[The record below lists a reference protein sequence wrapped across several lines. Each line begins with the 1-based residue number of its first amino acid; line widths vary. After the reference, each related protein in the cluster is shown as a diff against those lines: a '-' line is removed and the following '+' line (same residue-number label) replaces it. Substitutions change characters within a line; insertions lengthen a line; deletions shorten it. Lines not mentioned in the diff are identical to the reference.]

1 MNFLKKILAQS
12 GKLFEEGKPLSFAY
26 PLWEAT
32 DTILFST
39 NTQNKS
45 GPHIRDNMDI
55 KRTMFFVV
63 IALIPCYLF
72 GAYNI
77 GYLHSSS
84 TTEVSSSILSDFI
97 FGMTYVL
104 PILITTFIAGAIC
117 EIGFA
122 MIRKHEINEGFLVS
136 CALIPLTMPPDIPLW
151 QLFIGTCFGI
161 IIGKEIF
168 GGVGT
173 NVFNPALTARAFMY
187 FAFPTKISG
196 DKVWALVPDG
206 YTDGY
211 SGATALSIPANP
223 TIDMIAELAKN
234 EQAINATNLFSLN
247 SMSFDFSTSNLF
259 WGLIPGS
266 IGETNKL
273 LILLGAIFLI
283 YCGIASW
290 RIMVASVL
298 GLISTAELFNLLAD
312 YSTNAMLTITPLEHI
327 LIGSFLFG
335 TVFMASEPVT
345 STHTNKGRWIY
356 GFMIGVLTVIIR
368 SINPAYPEGVM
379 LAILIMNMFAP
390 LIDYYVVKGNIKM
403 RISRNA

>member
-1 MNFLKKILAQS
+1 MNFLKKILAES
-12 GKLFEEGKPLSFAY
+12 GKLFEKGKPLSFAY

-32 DTILFST
+32 DTILLST
-39 NTQNKS
+39 NSQNKS

-77 GYLHSSS
+77 GYLHSAAMG
-84 TTEVSSSILSDFI
+84 VPSSILSDFI
-97 FGMTYVL
+97 LGMTYVL
-104 PILITTFIAGAIC
+104 PILIVTFIAGAIC
-117 EIGFA
+117 EITFA
-122 MIRKHEINEGFLVS
+122 VIRKHEINEGFLVS

-151 QLFIGTCFGI
+151 QLFMGTCFGI

-196 DKVWALVPDG
+196 EKVWAVGPDG
-206 YTDGY
+206 YT
-211 SGATALSIPANP
+211 GATALSIPANP
-223 TIDMIAELAKN
+223 TEYDT
-234 EQAINATNLFSLN
+234 ATNLFN
-247 SMSFDFSTSNLF
+247 QVTQFDFSTLNLF

-273 LILLGAIFLI
+273 LILLGGLFLI

-290 RIMVASVL
+290 RIMIASVL
-298 GLISTAELFNLLAD
+298 GLVFTAGLFNFLAD
-312 YSTNAMLTITPLEHI
+312 YSTNAMLTITPLQHI

-368 SINPAYPEGVM
+368 SVNPAYPEGVM
-379 LAILIMNMFAP
+379 LSILIMNMFAP
-390 LIDYYVVKGNIKM
+390 LIDYYIVKSNINM
-403 RISRNA
+403 RLLRNA

>member
-1 MNFLKKILAQS
+1 MNFLRKI
-12 GKLFEEGKPLSFAY
+12 FEETGKFVEKGKPLSWAY
-26 PLWEAT
+26 PVWEAA
-32 DTILFST
+32 DTIFFST
-39 NTQNKS
+39 NKQTSK

-77 GYLHSSS
+77 GYLNASALDIDRGLLAN
-84 TTEVSSSILSDFI
+84 TF
-97 FGMTYVL
+97 FGFGYVL
-104 PILITTFIAGAIC
+104 PILIATFVAGAVC
-117 EIGFA
+117 ELTFA
-122 MIRKHEINEGFLVS
+122 IIRKHEVNEGFLVS
-136 CALIPLTMPPDIPLW
+136 CALIPLTMPPDVPLW
-151 QLFIGTCFGI
+151 QVFIGTSFGI

-196 DKVWALVPDG
+196 DKVWAVGP
-206 YTDGY
+206 DGY
-211 SGATALSIPANP
+211 SGATALAIPANP
-223 TIDMIAELAKN
+223 VEYDTAS
-234 EQAINATNLFSLN
+234 NLFAASTQ
-247 SMSFDFSTSNLF
+247 FDFSLMNMF

-273 LILLGAIFLI
+273 LILGGAFFLI

-290 RIMVASVL
+290 RIIVSSVI
-298 GLISTAELFNLLAD
+298 GLVFTAFIFNLLSGF
-312 YSTNAMLTITPLEHI
+312 STNAMLTITPLQHL

-335 TVFMASEPVT
+335 TVFMATEPVT
-345 STHTNKGRWIY
+345 SSHTNTGRWIY
-356 GFMIGVLTVIIR
+356 GFLIGVLTVIIR

-390 LIDYYVVKGNIKM
+390 LIDYYVVQSNIKM
-403 RISRNA
+403 RLARNAQ

>member
-1 MNFLKKILAQS
+1 MNFLRKIFEET
-12 GKLFEEGKPLSFAY
+12 GKFVEEGKPLSWAY
-26 PLWEAT
+26 PVWEAA
-32 DTILFST
+32 DTIFFST
-39 NTQNKS
+39 NKQTSK

-77 GYLHSSS
+77 GYLNALALDIDRGLLAN
-84 TTEVSSSILSDFI
+84 TF
-97 FGMTYVL
+97 FGFGYVL
-104 PILITTFIAGAIC
+104 PILIATFVAGAVC
-117 EIGFA
+117 ELTFA
-122 MIRKHEINEGFLVS
+122 IIRKHEVNEGFLVS
-136 CALIPLTMPPDIPLW
+136 CALIPLTMPPDVPLW
-151 QLFIGTCFGI
+151 QVFIGTSFGI

-196 DKVWALVPDG
+196 DKVWAVGP
-206 YTDGY
+206 DGY
-211 SGATALSIPANP
+211 SGATALAIPANP
-223 TIDMIAELAKN
+223 VEYDTAS
-234 EQAINATNLFSLN
+234 NLFAASTQ
-247 SMSFDFSTSNLF
+247 FDFSLMNMF

-273 LILLGAIFLI
+273 LILGGAFFLI

-290 RIMVASVL
+290 RIIVSSVI
-298 GLISTAELFNLLAD
+298 GLVFTAFIFNLLSGF
-312 YSTNAMLTITPLEHI
+312 STNAMLTITPLQHL

-335 TVFMASEPVT
+335 TVFMATEPVT
-345 STHTNKGRWIY
+345 SSHTNTGRWIY
-356 GFMIGVLTVIIR
+356 GFLIGVLTVIIR

-390 LIDYYVVKGNIKM
+390 LIDYYVVQSNIKM
-403 RISRNA
+403 RLARNAQ

>member
-1 MNFLKKILAQS
+1 MNFLRKIFAES
-12 GKLFEEGKPLSFAY
+12 GKLVEKGKPLSWAY
-26 PLWEAT
+26 PVWEAA
-32 DTILFST
+32 DTIFFST
-39 NTQNKS
+39 NKQTSN

-63 IALIPCYLF
+63 IALIPCYIF

-77 GYLHSSS
+77 GYLNSLALDIERSLIAN
-84 TTEVSSSILSDFI
+84 TI
-97 FGMTYVL
+97 FGLTYVL
-104 PILITTFIAGAIC
+104 PILIITFIAGAIC
-117 EIGFA
+117 ELTFA
-122 MIRKHEINEGFLVS
+122 IIRKHEVNEGFLVS
-136 CALIPLTMPPDIPLW
+136 CALIPLTMPPDVPLW
-151 QLFIGTCFGI
+151 QVFMGTSFGI

-196 DKVWALVPDG
+196 DKVWAVGP
-206 YTDGY
+206 DGY
-211 SGATALSIPANP
+211 SGATALAIPANP
-223 TIDMIAELAKN
+223 AEYDTAS
-234 EQAINATNLFSLN
+234 NLFAASTQ
-247 SMSFDFSTSNLF
+247 FDFSLMNMF

-273 LILLGAIFLI
+273 FILGGALFLI

-290 RIMVASVL
+290 RIIMSSVI
-298 GLISTAELFNLLAD
+298 GLVFTAFLFNLLAGF
-312 YSTNAMLTITPLEHI
+312 SSNAMLTITPLQHL

-335 TVFMASEPVT
+335 TVFMATEPVT
-345 STHTNKGRWIY
+345 SSHTNTGRWIY
-356 GFMIGVLTVIIR
+356 GFLIGVLTVIIR

-390 LIDYYVVKGNIKM
+390 LIDYYVIQANIKM
-403 RISRNA
+403 RLARNV

>member
-1 MNFLKKILAQS
+1 MNFLRKIFAES
-12 GKLFEEGKPLSFAY
+12 GKLVEKGKPLSWAY
-26 PLWEAT
+26 PVWEAA
-32 DTILFST
+32 DTIFFST
-39 NTQNKS
+39 NKQTSN

-77 GYLHSSS
+77 GYLNSL
-84 TTEVSSSILSDFI
+84 ILDIERSFLANTI
-97 FGMTYVL
+97 FGLTYVL
-104 PILITTFIAGAIC
+104 PILIITFIAGAIC
-117 EIGFA
+117 ELTFA
-122 MIRKHEINEGFLVS
+122 IIRKHEVNEGFLVS
-136 CALIPLTMPPDIPLW
+136 CALIPLTMPPDVPLW
-151 QLFIGTCFGI
+151 QVFMGTSFGI

-196 DKVWALVPDG
+196 DKVWAVGP
-206 YTDGY
+206 DGY
-211 SGATALSIPANP
+211 SGATALAIPANP
-223 TIDMIAELAKN
+223 VEYDTAS
-234 EQAINATNLFSLN
+234 NLFAASTQ
-247 SMSFDFSTSNLF
+247 FDFSLMNMF

-273 LILLGAIFLI
+273 LIIVGALFLI

-290 RIMVASVL
+290 RIIMSSVI
-298 GLISTAELFNLLAD
+298 GLLITAFLFNILSGF
-312 YSTNAMLTITPLEHI
+312 STNAMLTITPLQHL

-335 TVFMASEPVT
+335 TVFMATEPVT
-345 STHTNKGRWIY
+345 SSHTNTGRWIY
-356 GFMIGVLTVIIR
+356 GFLIGVLTVIIR

-390 LIDYYVVKGNIKM
+390 LIDYYVIQSNIKM
-403 RISRNA
+403 RLARNV

>member
-1 MNFLKKILAQS
+1 MNFLRKI
-12 GKLFEEGKPLSFAY
+12 FEETGKFVEKGKPLSWAY
-26 PLWEAT
+26 PIWEAA
-32 DTILFST
+32 DTIFFST
-39 NTQNKS
+39 NKQTSK

-77 GYLHSSS
+77 GYLNALALDIDRGLLAN
-84 TTEVSSSILSDFI
+84 TF
-97 FGMTYVL
+97 FGFGYVL
-104 PILITTFIAGAIC
+104 PILIATFVAGAVC
-117 EIGFA
+117 ELTFA
-122 MIRKHEINEGFLVS
+122 IIRKHEVNEGFLVS
-136 CALIPLTMPPDIPLW
+136 CALIPLTMPPDVPLW
-151 QLFIGTCFGI
+151 QVFIGTSFGI

-196 DKVWALVPDG
+196 DKVWAVGP
-206 YTDGY
+206 DGY
-211 SGATALSIPANP
+211 SGATALAIPANP
-223 TIDMIAELAKN
+223 VEYDTAS
-234 EQAINATNLFSLN
+234 NLFAASTQ
-247 SMSFDFSTSNLF
+247 FDFSLMNMF

-273 LILLGAIFLI
+273 LILGGAFFLI

-290 RIMVASVL
+290 RIIISSVI
-298 GLISTAELFNLLAD
+298 GLVFTAFIFNLLSGF
-312 YSTNAMLTITPLEHI
+312 STNAMLTITPLQHL

-335 TVFMASEPVT
+335 TVFMATEPVT
-345 STHTNKGRWIY
+345 SSHTNTGRWIY
-356 GFMIGVLTVIIR
+356 GFLIGVLTVIIR

-390 LIDYYVVKGNIKM
+390 LIDYYVVQSNIKM
-403 RISRNA
+403 RLARNA

>member
-1 MNFLKKILAQS
+1 MNFLKKILAES
-12 GKLFEEGKPLSFAY
+12 GKLFQEGKPLSFAY

-39 NTQNKS
+39 DSQNKS

-77 GYLHSSS
+77 GYLNSAAMG
-84 TTEVSSSILSDFI
+84 VSSSVMNDFI
-97 FGMTYVL
+97 IGMTYVL
-104 PILITTFIAGAIC
+104 PILIITFIAGAIC
-117 EIGFA
+117 EISFA
-122 MIRKHEINEGFLVS
+122 IIRKHEINEGFLVS
-136 CALIPLTMPPDIPLW
+136 CALIPLTMPPDVPLW
-151 QLFIGTCFGI
+151 QVLMGTSFGI

-196 DKVWALVPDG
+196 DKVWAVGP
-206 YTDGY
+206 DGY
-211 SGATALSIPANP
+211 SGATALAIPANP
-223 TIDMIAELAKN
+223 VEYDTAS
-234 EQAINATNLFSLN
+234 NLFAASTQFDYSLMN
-247 SMSFDFSTSNLF
+247 MF

-283 YCGIASW
+283 YCGITSW
-290 RIMVASVL
+290 RIMVSCVL
-298 GLISTAELFNLLAD
+298 GLVFTSVLFNLLSYLTVD
-312 YSTNAMLTITPLEHI
+312 GILQSGGTPNAMLTITPLQHI

-335 TVFMASEPVT
+335 TVFMATEPVT
-345 STHTNKGRWIY
+345 SSHTNTGRWIY
-356 GFMIGVLTVIIR
+356 GFLIGVLTVIIR
-368 SINPAYPEGVM
+368 SINPAYPEGVF

-390 LIDYYVVKGNIKM
+390 LIDYYVIQSNIKM
-403 RISRNA
+403 RLNRNV

>member
-1 MNFLKKILAQS
+1 MNFLKKILAES
-12 GKLFEEGKPLSFAY
+12 GKLFEKGKPLSFAY

-32 DTILFST
+32 DTILLST
-39 NTQNKS
+39 NSQNKS

-77 GYLHSSS
+77 GYLHSAAMG
-84 TTEVSSSILSDFI
+84 VPSSILSDFI
-97 FGMTYVL
+97 LGMTYVL
-104 PILITTFIAGAIC
+104 PILIVTFIAGAIC
-117 EIGFA
+117 EITFA
-122 MIRKHEINEGFLVS
+122 VIRKHEINEGFLVS

-151 QLFIGTCFGI
+151 QLFMGTCFGI

-196 DKVWALVPDG
+196 EKVWAIGPDG
-206 YTDGY
+206 YT
-211 SGATALSIPANP
+211 GATALSIPANP
-223 TIDMIAELAKN
+223 TEYDT
-234 EQAINATNLFSLN
+234 ATNLFN
-247 SMSFDFSTSNLF
+247 QVTQFDFSTLNLF

-273 LILLGAIFLI
+273 LVLLGGLFLI

-290 RIMVASVL
+290 RIMIASVL
-298 GLISTAELFNLLAD
+298 GLVFTAGLFNLLAD
-312 YSTNAMLTITPLEHI
+312 YSTNAMLTITPLQHI

-368 SINPAYPEGVM
+368 SVNPAYPEGVM

-390 LIDYYVVKGNIKM
+390 LIDYYIVKSNINM
-403 RISRNA
+403 RLSRNA

>member
-1 MNFLKKILAQS
+1 MNFLRKI
-12 GKLFEEGKPLSFAY
+12 FEETGKFVEKGKPLSWAY
-26 PLWEAT
+26 PVWEAA
-32 DTILFST
+32 DTIFFST
-39 NTQNKS
+39 NKQTSK

-77 GYLHSSS
+77 GYLNALAMDIDRGLLAN
-84 TTEVSSSILSDFI
+84 TI
-97 FGMTYVL
+97 FGFGYVL
-104 PILITTFIAGAIC
+104 PILIATFVAGAIC
-117 EIGFA
+117 ELTFA
-122 MIRKHEINEGFLVS
+122 IIRKHEVNEGFLVS
-136 CALIPLTMPPDIPLW
+136 CALIPLTMPPDVPLW
-151 QLFIGTCFGI
+151 QVFIGTSFGI

-173 NVFNPALTARAFMY
+173 NIFNPALTARAFMY

-196 DKVWALVPDG
+196 DKVWTVGP
-206 YTDGY
+206 DGY
-211 SGATALSIPANP
+211 SGATALAIPANP
-223 TIDMIAELAKN
+223 VEYDTAS
-234 EQAINATNLFSLN
+234 NLFAASTQ
-247 SMSFDFSTSNLF
+247 FDFSLMNMF

-273 LILLGAIFLI
+273 LILGGALFLI

-290 RIMVASVL
+290 RIIVSSVL
-298 GLISTAELFNLLAD
+298 GLVFTAFIFNLLSGF
-312 YSTNAMLTITPLEHI
+312 STNAMLTITPLQHL

-335 TVFMASEPVT
+335 TVFMATEPVT
-345 STHTNKGRWIY
+345 SSHTNTGRWIY
-356 GFMIGVLTVIIR
+356 GFLIGVLTVIIR

-390 LIDYYVVKGNIKM
+390 LIDYYVVQSNIKM
-403 RISRNA
+403 RLARNAQ

>member
-1 MNFLKKILAQS
+1 MNLLRKI
-12 GKLFEEGKPLSFAY
+12 FEETGKFVEKGKPLSWAY
-26 PLWEAT
+26 PVWEAA
-32 DTILFST
+32 DTIFFST
-39 NTQNKS
+39 NKQTSK

-77 GYLHSSS
+77 GYLNALAMEIDRGLFAN
-84 TTEVSSSILSDFI
+84 TI
-97 FGMTYVL
+97 FGFTYVL
-104 PILITTFIAGAIC
+104 PILIATFVAGAVC
-117 EIGFA
+117 ELTFA
-122 MIRKHEINEGFLVS
+122 IIRKHEVNEGFLVS
-136 CALIPLTMPPDIPLW
+136 CALIPLTMPPDVPLW
-151 QLFIGTCFGI
+151 QVFIGTSFGI

-173 NVFNPALTARAFMY
+173 NIFNPALTARAFMY

-196 DKVWALVPDG
+196 DKVWAVGP
-206 YTDGY
+206 DGY
-211 SGATALSIPANP
+211 SGATALAIPANP
-223 TIDMIAELAKN
+223 AEYDTAS
-234 EQAINATNLFSLN
+234 NLYAASTQ
-247 SMSFDFSTSNLF
+247 FDFSLMNMF

-273 LILLGAIFLI
+273 LILGGALFLI

-290 RIMVASVL
+290 RIIVSSVF
-298 GLISTAELFNLLAD
+298 GLIVTAFIFNLL
-312 YSTNAMLTITPLEHI
+312 SGFSSNAMLTITPLQHL

-335 TVFMASEPVT
+335 TVFMATEPVT
-345 STHTNKGRWIY
+345 SSHTNTGRWIY
-356 GFMIGVLTVIIR
+356 GFLIGVLTVIIR

-390 LIDYYVVKGNIKM
+390 LIDYYVVQSNIKM
-403 RISRNA
+403 RLARNA

>member
-1 MNFLKKILAQS
+1 MNFLRKIFAES
-12 GKLFEEGKPLSFAY
+12 GKLVEKGKPLSWAY
-26 PLWEAT
+26 PVWEAA
-32 DTILFST
+32 DTIFFST
-39 NTQNKS
+39 NKQTSN

-63 IALIPCYLF
+63 IALIPCYIF

-77 GYLHSSS
+77 GYLNSLALDIERSLLAN
-84 TTEVSSSILSDFI
+84 TL
-97 FGMTYVL
+97 FGLTYVL
-104 PILITTFIAGAIC
+104 PILIITFIAGAIC
-117 EIGFA
+117 ELTFA
-122 MIRKHEINEGFLVS
+122 IIRKHEVNEGFLVS
-136 CALIPLTMPPDIPLW
+136 CALIPLTMPPDVPLW
-151 QLFIGTCFGI
+151 QVFMGTSFGI

-196 DKVWALVPDG
+196 DKVWAVGP
-206 YTDGY
+206 DGY
-211 SGATALSIPANP
+211 SGATALAIPANP
-223 TIDMIAELAKN
+223 VEYDTAS
-234 EQAINATNLFSLN
+234 NLFAASTQ
-247 SMSFDFSTSNLF
+247 FDFSLMNMF

-273 LILLGAIFLI
+273 LIIGGALFLI

-290 RIMVASVL
+290 RIIASSII
-298 GLISTAELFNLLAD
+298 GLVFTAFLFNLLSGF
-312 YSTNAMLTITPLEHI
+312 STNAMLTITPLQHL

-335 TVFMASEPVT
+335 TVFMATEPVT
-345 STHTNKGRWIY
+345 SSHTNTGRWIY
-356 GFMIGVLTVIIR
+356 GFLIGVLTIIIR

-390 LIDYYVVKGNIKM
+390 LIDYYVIQSNIKM
-403 RISRNA
+403 RLARNV

>member
-1 MNFLKKILAQS
+1 MNFLKKILAKS

-39 NTQNKS
+39 DSQNKS

-77 GYLHSSS
+77 GYLYSAAMG
-84 TTEVSSSILSDFI
+84 VSSSVMSNFIL
-97 FGMTYVL
+97 GMTYVL
-104 PILITTFIAGAIC
+104 PILIVTFIAGAIC
-117 EIGFA
+117 EITFA
-122 MIRKHEINEGFLVS
+122 VIRKHEINEGFLVS

-151 QLFIGTCFGI
+151 QLFIGTSFGI

-196 DKVWALVPDG
+196 EKVWAVGPDG
-206 YTDGY
+206 YT
-211 SGATALSIPANP
+211 GATALSIPANP
-223 TIDMIAELAKN
+223 SEYDT
-234 EQAINATNLFSLN
+234 ATNLFN
-247 SMSFDFSTSNLF
+247 QATQFDFSTLNLF

-273 LILLGAIFLI
+273 LILLGGIFLI

-290 RIMVASVL
+290 RIMMASVL
-298 GLISTAELFNLLAD
+298 GLVFTAGLFNLLAE
-312 YSTNAMLTITPLEHI
+312 YSTNAMLTITPLQHI

-368 SINPAYPEGVM
+368 SVNPAYPEGVM

-390 LIDYYVVKGNIKM
+390 LIDYYIVKSNINM
-403 RISRNA
+403 RLSRNA

>member
-1 MNFLKKILAQS
+1 MNFLRKIFDET
-12 GKLFEEGKPLSFAY
+12 GKFVEKGKPLSWAY
-26 PLWEAT
+26 PVWEAA
-32 DTILFST
+32 DTIFFST
-39 NTQNKS
+39 NKQTSK

-77 GYLHSSS
+77 GYLNASALDIDRGLLAN
-84 TTEVSSSILSDFI
+84 TF
-97 FGMTYVL
+97 FGFGYVL
-104 PILITTFIAGAIC
+104 PILIATFVAGAVC
-117 EIGFA
+117 ELTFA
-122 MIRKHEINEGFLVS
+122 IIRKHEVNEGFLVS
-136 CALIPLTMPPDIPLW
+136 CALIPLTMPPDVPLW
-151 QLFIGTCFGI
+151 QVFIGTSFGI

-196 DKVWALVPDG
+196 DKVWAVGP
-206 YTDGY
+206 DGY
-211 SGATALSIPANP
+211 SGATALAIPANP
-223 TIDMIAELAKN
+223 VEYDTAS
-234 EQAINATNLFSLN
+234 NLFAASTQ
-247 SMSFDFSTSNLF
+247 FDFSLMNMF

-273 LILLGAIFLI
+273 LILGGAFFLI

-290 RIMVASVL
+290 RIIVSSVI
-298 GLISTAELFNLLAD
+298 GLVFTAFIFNLLSGF
-312 YSTNAMLTITPLEHI
+312 STNAMLTITPLQHL

-335 TVFMASEPVT
+335 TVFMATEPVT
-345 STHTNKGRWIY
+345 SSHTNTGRWIY
-356 GFMIGVLTVIIR
+356 GFLIGVLTVIIR

-390 LIDYYVVKGNIKM
+390 LIDYYVVQSNIKM
-403 RISRNA
+403 RLARNV

>member
-1 MNFLKKILAQS
+1 MNFLRKIFAES
-12 GKLFEEGKPLSFAY
+12 GKLVEKGKPLSWAY
-26 PLWEAT
+26 PVWEAA
-32 DTILFST
+32 DTIFFST
-39 NTQNKS
+39 NKQTSN

-63 IALIPCYLF
+63 IALIPCYIF

-77 GYLHSSS
+77 GYLNSLALDIERSLLAN
-84 TTEVSSSILSDFI
+84 TL
-97 FGMTYVL
+97 FGLTYVL
-104 PILITTFIAGAIC
+104 PILIITFIAGAIC
-117 EIGFA
+117 ELTFA
-122 MIRKHEINEGFLVS
+122 IIRKHEVNEGFLVS
-136 CALIPLTMPPDIPLW
+136 CALIPLTMPPDVPLW
-151 QLFIGTCFGI
+151 QVFMGTSFGI

-196 DKVWALVPDG
+196 DKVWAVGPDV
-206 YTDGY
+206 Y
-211 SGATALSIPANP
+211 SGATALAIPANP
-223 TIDMIAELAKN
+223 VEYDTAS
-234 EQAINATNLFSLN
+234 NLFAASTQ
-247 SMSFDFSTSNLF
+247 FDFSLMNMF

-273 LILLGAIFLI
+273 LIIGGALFLI

-290 RIMVASVL
+290 RIIASSII
-298 GLISTAELFNLLAD
+298 GLVFTAFLFNLLSGF
-312 YSTNAMLTITPLEHI
+312 STNAMLTITPLQHL

-335 TVFMASEPVT
+335 TVFMATEPVT
-345 STHTNKGRWIY
+345 SSHTNTGRWIY
-356 GFMIGVLTVIIR
+356 GFLIGVLTVIIR

-390 LIDYYVVKGNIKM
+390 LIDYYVIQSNIKM
-403 RISRNA
+403 RLARNV

>member
-1 MNFLKKILAQS
+1 MNFLRKI
-12 GKLFEEGKPLSFAY
+12 FEETGKFVEKGKPFSWAY
-26 PLWEAT
+26 PVWEAA
-32 DTILFST
+32 DTIFFST
-39 NTQNKS
+39 NKQTSK

-77 GYLHSSS
+77 GYLNALAMDIDRGLLAN
-84 TTEVSSSILSDFI
+84 TI
-97 FGMTYVL
+97 FGFGYVL
-104 PILITTFIAGAIC
+104 PILIATFVAGAVC
-117 EIGFA
+117 ELTFA
-122 MIRKHEINEGFLVS
+122 IIRKHEVNEGFLVS
-136 CALIPLTMPPDIPLW
+136 CALIPLTMPPDVPLW
-151 QLFIGTCFGI
+151 QVFIGTSFGI

-173 NVFNPALTARAFMY
+173 NIFNPALTARAFMY

-196 DKVWALVPDG
+196 DKVWAVGP
-206 YTDGY
+206 DGY
-211 SGATALSIPANP
+211 SGATALAIPANP
-223 TIDMIAELAKN
+223 VEYDTAS
-234 EQAINATNLFSLN
+234 NLFAASTQ
-247 SMSFDFSTSNLF
+247 FDFSLMNMF

-273 LILLGAIFLI
+273 LILGGAFFLI

-290 RIMVASVL
+290 RIIVSSVL
-298 GLISTAELFNLLAD
+298 GLVFTAFIFNLLSGF
-312 YSTNAMLTITPLEHI
+312 STNAMLTITPLQHL

-335 TVFMASEPVT
+335 TVFMATEPVT
-345 STHTNKGRWIY
+345 SSHTNTGRWIY
-356 GFMIGVLTVIIR
+356 GFLIGVLTVIIR

-390 LIDYYVVKGNIKM
+390 LIDYYVVQSNIKM
-403 RISRNA
+403 RLARNAQ

>member
-1 MNFLKKILAQS
+1 MNFLRKI
-12 GKLFEEGKPLSFAY
+12 FEETGKFVEKGKPLSWAY
-26 PLWEAT
+26 PVWEAA
-32 DTILFST
+32 DTIFFST
-39 NTQNKS
+39 NKQTSK

-77 GYLHSSS
+77 GYLNALALDIDRGLLAN
-84 TTEVSSSILSDFI
+84 TF
-97 FGMTYVL
+97 FGFGYVL
-104 PILITTFIAGAIC
+104 PILIATFVAGAVC
-117 EIGFA
+117 ELTFA
-122 MIRKHEINEGFLVS
+122 IIRKHEVNEGFLVS
-136 CALIPLTMPPDIPLW
+136 CALIPLTMPPDVPLW
-151 QLFIGTCFGI
+151 QVFIGTSFGI

-196 DKVWALVPDG
+196 DKVWAVGP
-206 YTDGY
+206 DGY
-211 SGATALSIPANP
+211 SGATALAIPANP
-223 TIDMIAELAKN
+223 VEYDTAS
-234 EQAINATNLFSLN
+234 NLFAASTQ
-247 SMSFDFSTSNLF
+247 FDFSLMNMF

-273 LILLGAIFLI
+273 LILGGAFFLI

-290 RIMVASVL
+290 RIIVSSVI
-298 GLISTAELFNLLAD
+298 GLVFTAFIFNLLSGF
-312 YSTNAMLTITPLEHI
+312 STNAMLTITPLQHL

-335 TVFMASEPVT
+335 TVFMATEPVT
-345 STHTNKGRWIY
+345 SSHTNTGRWIY
-356 GFMIGVLTVIIR
+356 GFLIGVLTVIIR

-390 LIDYYVVKGNIKM
+390 LIDYYVVQSLSLIH
-403 RISRNA
+403 I